1 MGFRC
6 GIVGLPNVGKS
17 TLFNALTETQAA
29 QAANY
34 PFCTIEPNVGQVA
47 VPDERLQKIAAIAK
61 SAKVIETQ
69 LGFVDIAGLVKGASK
84 GEGLGNQFLGNIR
97 EVDAI
102 VHVLRCFEDDDIQH
116 VANKVDPIA
125 DAEVVETE
133 LMLSDLESLE
143 KRVPA
148 AAKRAT
154 GGDKEAKAMASVL
167 GQALELLR
175 EGKPARLTV
184 PNDDEEA
191 RLFKQAQLLTAKP
204 VLYVCNV
211 AEEDA
216 ATGNALSEKVF
227 AKAGAEGAEAVVV
240 SAAIEAEL
248 VAMPEEDRGE
258 FLEALGLT
266 ESGLAR
272 VIRAGY
278 KLLGLKTFF
287 TAGPKE
293 ARAWT
298 FPAGAKAPQAAGE
311 IHSDFERGFIRAE
324 TIAYEDYI
332 ALGGEAGAKEAGK
345 LRQEGKEYV
354 VQDGD
359 VLLFKFNV

>member
-1 MGFRC
+1 MGFKC

-47 VPDERLQKIAAIAK
+47 VPDERLEAIAGIAK
-61 SAKVIETQ
+61 SAKIVHTQ
-69 LGFVDIAGLVKGASK
+69 LSFVDIAGLVKGASA
-84 GEGLGNQFLGNIR
+84 GEGLGNQFLGHIR

-102 VHVLRCFEDDDIQH
+102 VHVVRCFVDDDIQH
-116 VANKVDPIA
+116 VANTVDPIA

-133 LMLSDLESLE
+133 LMLADLDSLE

-148 AAKRAT
+148 AQKRAT
-154 GGDKEAKAMASVL
+154 GGDKEARLTASVL
-167 GQALELLR
+167 GQALGLLR
-175 EGKPARLTV
+175 QGKPARLV
-184 PNDDEEA
+184 EPNDEEEA
-191 RLFKQAQLLTAKP
+191 RLFEQAQLLTAKP

-211 AEEDA
+211 GEEDA
-216 ATGNALSEKVF
+216 AGGNALSEQVF
-227 AKAGAEGAEAVVV
+227 AKAMREGAQAVVV

-248 VAMPEEDRGE
+248 VAMPPEERRE
-258 FLEALGLT
+258 YLAELGLEET
-266 ESGLAR
+266 GLAR

-278 KLLGLKTFF
+278 ALLGLRTFF

-293 ARAWT
+293 SRAWT

-311 IHSDFERGFIRAE
+311 IHTDFEKGFIRAE
-324 TIAYEDYI
+324 TIAYDDYV
-332 ALGGEAGAKEAGK
+332 ALGGESGAREAGK
-345 LRQEGKEYV
+345 LRQEGKDYQ

-359 VLLFKFNV
+359 VLLFRFNV